1 MKIDLETG
9 AREGIERICE
19 AYGLLLRV
27 TSLPAILELQ
37 IALLA
42 AGF

>member
-19 AYGLLLRV
+19 AYGF
-27 TSLPAILELQ
+27 TSRNQLAAILELQ